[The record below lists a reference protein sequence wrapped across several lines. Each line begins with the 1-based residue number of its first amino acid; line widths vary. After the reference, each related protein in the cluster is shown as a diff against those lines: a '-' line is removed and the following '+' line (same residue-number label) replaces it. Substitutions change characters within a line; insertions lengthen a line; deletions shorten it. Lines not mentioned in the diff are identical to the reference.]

1 VRALLVARF
10 SIALAAALAAACGGA
25 PSPTATPAPAERA
38 TACAWPVP
46 GTVVVAEGEATLVRR
61 DLTDA
66 GALFTPTLPDDP
78 DYVEFRSRVRADGAE
93 LREPIADRTPP
104 ADDAERELWRREDHN
119 SALVMSGK
127 AGTVRP
133 IQCIEALTFVP
144 ERESIVIVLRKGDA
158 TRLYVGTSDQMFP
171 PKAVYGTVQA
181 AADVAAGWR
190 FDVLLHNHTVQRRG
204 DGIALGMP
212 TLSTAD
218 VSLARNLVADHGLR
232 AAWVTNGVYT
242 AEIPAADFP
251 LFLGRD

>member
-1 VRALLVARF
+1 VRALLAASL
-10 SIALAAALAAACGGA
+10 SITLATACGGA
-25 PSPTATPAPAERA
+25 PPTDTSAPADRATP
-38 TACAWPVP
+38 CAWPVP
-46 GTVVVAEGEATLVRR
+46 GAVIVSEGEATLVRR
-61 DLTDA
+61 DLTDT
-66 GALFTPTLPDDP
+66 GALFTPALPDDP
-78 DYVEFRSRVRADGAE
+78 DYVEFRARVRADGAE

-104 ADDAERELWRREDHN
+104 AGDAERELWRREDHN

-127 AGTVRP
+127 AGTVRSV
-133 IQCIEALTFVP
+133 QCIEALTFVP
-144 ERESIVIVLRKGDA
+144 ERESIVIVLRQGSA

-190 FDVLLHNHTVQRRG
+190 FDVILHNHTVQRRG

-212 TLSTAD
+212 TLSTSD

-242 AEIPAADFP
+242 AEVPAADFP